1 MTALAGFLLG
11 LALAFGSAQVC
22 PNGCCKD
29 ARGPHCPANGRH
41 QTPYGPAHSLT
52 SHGRK

>member
-1 MTALAGFLLG
+1 MIALAGFLLG

-29 ARGPHCPANGRH
+29 AHGPHCPAHLATG
-41 QTPYGPAHSLT
+41 HS
-52 SHGRK
+52 RK